1 MSGPA
6 QEEPAT
12 SSAARHA
19 GKWTWALAGAGYG
32 LLIRFVLGAL
42 PPSQQAVMS
51 VAFLVGTPL
60 AVGAIAAY
68 GSPRSRTS
76 LLHAAA
82 VPFLPMTLMLVGCA
96 VTLLEGS
103 ICIAIMAPLFYALAV
118 LGGFLTG
125 LTFRLT
131 GGARPA
137 LGVLG
142 LAPFLLMPFDR
153 APMTDTFQELH
164 ESVVI
169 GAARETVWARLLSAK
184 NIGADELPVSLVHMI
199 GVPRPLD
206 GENRRTADGEVRFSR
221 WEKGV
226 HFTAKVVERREFESV
241 TWRYAFGPDS
251 FPAGSMDEHVVLG
264 GRYLELG
271 DTTFNLASLPDGT
284 TRLEVVGR
292 YRLTTPI
299 NAYAVPVS
307 RLLGRDF
314 LRTLLG
320 LYQGRAERSARVAI
334 VAVGGVFP
342 DSGRGL
348 RMATLEP

>member
-1 MSGPA
+1 MSGTGPG
-6 QEEPAT
+6 EPAPIT
-12 SSAARHA
+12 TGRWARR
-19 GKWTWALAGAGYG
+19 WTWALAGAAYG
-32 LLIRFVLGAL
+32 LLIRFVMGAV
-42 PPSQQAVMS
+42 PPSQEGVMS

-68 GSPRSRTS
+68 GSPRSRVS

-82 VPFLPMTLMLVGCA
+82 AGGLPMTFMLIGCA

-103 ICIAIMAPLFYALAV
+103 ICIAIMAPLFFALSIV
-118 LGGFLTG
+118 GGFLVG

-131 GGARPA
+131 GGGRPT
-137 LGVLG
+137 LGLLG
-142 LAPFLLMPFDR
+142 LAPVLLMPFDGG
-153 APMTDTFQELH
+153 PLPDSFQELR
-164 ESVVI
+164 ETIVI
-169 GAARETVWARLLSAK
+169 GAPPATVWARILSARH
-184 NIGADELPVSLVHMI
+184 IEADELPVSLVHLI

-206 GENRRTADGEVRFSR
+206 GENRGTGAAEVRHSR
-221 WEKGV
+221 WEKDV
-226 HFTAKVVERREFESV
+226 HFTAAVVERRERESI

-271 DTTFNLASLPDGT
+271 DTTFNLAALPDGT

-292 YRLTTPI
+292 YRLTTPV

-320 LYQGRAERSARVAI
+320 LYRGRAERAALVARV
-334 VAVGGVFP
+334 
-342 DSGRGL
+342 
-348 RMATLEP
+348 EE